1 MTTTFQPLLSEG
13 VQLAQLY
20 AESHGGIESGSAQA
34 LASSGTIT
42 TSGLKVARV
51 APTAAVTA
59 VVMQAGTT
67 PGEECWVVNES
78 TTTGNSVTMAAS
90 GTSNAA
96 GGVNDIIPGGQGRLY
111 IWDDQVNSGNGLW
124 FATPQ
129 IATTASFTPSG
140 SAAATASSGTITTSG
155 VQIARVAP
163 TANITAVVMAAGLAA
178 GQLCMVNN
186 ESAFSVQM
194 AASGTSNVADGV
206 NCFIPPNQSRFF
218 SYTNSL
224 WYAVDNLQA
233 GALAGIQSATAP
245 ATASSGTI
253 ASAGV
258 GVARVAPTAAV
269 TAVVVGTG
277 TVPGEEL
284 VIINEST
291 TAANTV
297 TMAASATSNVANG
310 VSTVISGLT
319 CAKLIWDSSTSLWY
333 HAV

>member
-1 MTTTFQPLLSEG
+1 MTATFQPLLSEG

-20 AESHGGIESGSAQA
+20 AESHGGIESVSSQA

-42 TSGLKVARV
+42 TAGVKQARV

-59 VVMQAGTT
+59 VVLQGGTS
-67 PGEECWVVNES
+67 PGQEIWVVNES
-78 TTTGNSVTMAAS
+78 STVGNSVTMAAS

-96 GGVNDIIPGGQGRLY
+96 GGTNDIIPGGQARLY
-111 IWDDQVNSGNGLW
+111 VWDDQLAAGSGLW
-124 FATPQ
+124 CATPQ
-129 IATTASFTPSG
+129 IATTASFTPSN

-155 VQIARVAP
+155 VQVARVAP
-163 TANITAVVMAAGLAA
+163 TAAITAVVMGAGTAA

-206 NCFIPPNQSRFF
+206 NCLIPANQSRLF

-224 WYAVDNLQA
+224 WYEVAALQV
-233 GALAGIQSATAP
+233 GALTDIVSATSP

-253 ASAGV
+253 STAGI
-258 GVARVAPTAAV
+258 GTSRSTPAAAI
-269 TAVVVGTG
+269 TAVVLAAG
-277 TVPGEEL
+277 TVDGQE
-284 VIINEST
+284 VTVVNEST
-291 TAANTV
+291 TGANSITF
-297 TMAASATSNVANG
+297 AASGTSNVANG

-319 CAKLIWDSSTSLWY
+319 CAKLKWRGSLWY
-333 HAV
+333 HMV